1 MLKKI
6 TQSFLALLLMMVIG
20 VVSAS
25 AKTEKVHATFE
36 SPSNTNTTWNSET
49 RTFTWSTTYYN
60 QLRNI
65 GLPSGDISKY
75 KKLVVDCS
83 IKSGE
88 KFRILFY
95 KGGSNLTLYAVD
107 GVNEF
112 WKKLLQMITTSI
124 CSLVMKFAFLVTM
137 VLLQARLSS
146 MMFT

>member
-60 QLRNI
+60 QLRS
-65 GLPSGDISKY
+65 GLFHQVWREVPYS
-75 KKLVVDCS
+75 V
-83 IKSGE
+83 
-88 KFRILFY
+88 
-95 KGGSNLTLYAVD
+95 
-107 GVNEF
+107 
-112 WKKLLQMITTSI
+112 LQGW
-124 CSLVMKFAFLVTM
+124 L
-137 VLLQARLSS
+137 
-146 MMFT
+146 

>member
-60 QLRNI
+60 QLRNMWTV
-65 GLPSGDISKY
+65 PSS
-75 KKLVVDCS
+75 LARSSVFCS
-83 IKSGE
+83 T
-88 KFRILFY
+88 RVA
-95 KGGSNLTLYAVD
+95 LT
-107 GVNEF
+107 
-112 WKKLLQMITTSI
+112 
-124 CSLVMKFAFLVTM
+124 
-137 VLLQARLSS
+137 
-146 MMFT
+146 

>member
-95 KGGSNLTLYAVD
+95 KGV
-107 GVNEF
+107 
-112 WKKLLQMITTSI
+112 LQMITTSI

>member
-65 GLPSGDISKY
+65 GLPSG
-75 KKLVVDCS
+75 
-83 IKSGE
+83 GG
-88 KFRILFY
+88 LFHQVWREVPY
-95 KGGSNLTLYAVD
+95 SV
-107 GVNEF
+107 
-112 WKKLLQMITTSI
+112 LQGW
-124 CSLVMKFAFLVTM
+124 L
-137 VLLQARLSS
+137 
-146 MMFT
+146 